1 MRKYVA
7 LVALLGMGLGIA
19 TGATQYVTTF
29 GAGGW
34 RSDDTRDAAGTDLVG
49 LNYTHFGKPG
59 QTPTAAD
66 DTAIAQQ
73 IQIVSGPSGS
83 TYGGAVMIDGTS
95 GNPGKSTISVID
107 VGTGFAPASDLVGG
121 SFSATYQW
129 YMQPNPTNRT
139 LAFRIGI
146 QSTAWGTGPGQSQ
159 NAFTAIRSGESAWD
173 LILVHLMDS
182 PVANAWNTA
191 SVDLTNG
198 QWYLYG
204 QAGNGNWVGIAGS
217 APPGGTTQKTLASW
231 QADGTWGPLLFGTGA
246 KVTSIQLGLGSAQRQ
261 CLAYVDYLQTTVLNG
276 GDVIDFTLPV
286 KNVDTGELFATIQ
299 SAIDDTDTVS
309 GHTITVAA
317 GTYVENIVVNKS
329 LAIIGAGAGQ
339 TIIMPASSA
348 PGGDAGPSFTGSQ
361 VVVVQAHNVEIAHL
375 TVDGDNPGLTSGVIR
390 HGADID
396 ARNGIIEA
404 DGPWNGLHV
413 HHCAVQNIYLR
424 GIYARSGGSGFNFHD
439 NTVTNVDGGWASIA
453 IFNFGGSGQI
463 TDNTVTLAND
473 AIASNW
479 SRGTTYT
486 GNIVSQC
493 GSGIHT
499 DNNGGSGG
507 VADVISG
514 NQVLNSVAGG
524 WGIFV
529 FFPYRNATVS
539 GNTIGDVDYGM
550 MAWGG
555 AGGTATFTG
564 NTVDCNNRAGSVGIY
579 VTPGPDAWMSW
590 QSNVVTSFSGNSVS
604 NATYGFALETDE
616 DGGFSATAVVSGQSF
631 AGCTWDCETMGTGM
645 ITVSGLAGD
654 STFVS
659 WPGQIKIG
667 VGITAASGQ
676 VDVAAGNFVA
686 DNVLLTR
693 PVTIRGAGSGAGGTR
708 VLPGSNTILFTV
720 NANAVTVSDIF
731 IDMSPLLTKRAF
743 HSSMA
748 GLSDFT
754 LERMRFLNGDRG
766 IELQGNP
773 TSNVTLDECE
783 FSDVKIGLRSASSVL
798 LKFLTV
804 KDCIFDGGPVTDAA
818 NFAIGLYQASDG
830 GAGMWEA
837 PLIQGNVFRNL
848 NPDAHPGSGVYIE
861 EMQGVTV
868 GDIVDNTFENC
879 WRGLYFYKAYNAGRP
894 LSNITVYE
902 NRFTNNANA
911 GIELRNYTGYS
922 NVQFINNTFAG
933 NVNGLRAHGAGP
945 GWGTVVISH
954 NAFVGNTSAGV
965 RVVNFGETPGEEL
978 GVGVDLNAE
987 YNYWGHSTGPSDP
1000 TGTDEAGS
1008 PPCFDPD
1015 TMKNTENLGD
1025 FVTDLN
1031 VDYCPWLLGAA
1042 SVSLRPQGGDV
1053 CYEPGDTLVVEI
1065 KVHDLTAPI
1074 VGGQFFLNYDT
1085 SRLTYV
1091 GGVPGD
1097 PPFNFEFADLAP
1109 PSGEPANT
1117 IFYSVGTGVVNPPS
1131 TSADTV
1137 VARLTFTVTGNACS
1151 VAGLVGFQPDS
1162 GPYQNKLSDEFA
1174 NAVLFSATA
1183 LPAISIDN
1191 TPPVLPDP
1199 PDITVDND
1207 PNLCSAVVTFA
1218 LPEATDDCGPLNV
1231 YFEGFEDPNFTAP
1244 PMTTGYPNW
1253 QQYYS
1258 GVYRVA
1264 SGTDGVP
1271 SRAGVAHG
1279 VLDSTGPLPA
1289 PPNNFTGAF
1298 TRLGGYSSSWGGG
1311 FKTSVDVYIDLTD
1324 PAVAAK
1330 TYGFDLST
1338 AASNQS
1344 GGHLRDFIF
1353 HAAADDSAYPG
1364 EVLIAASNN
1373 SNFAKRNDLDTLP
1386 NFYRVQTTG
1395 WYTFEWI
1402 FRDNGSGAL
1411 AVDCNLRDAGG
1422 ALLFTETR
1430 SNPAD
1435 LIATVVGG
1443 NRYMWFTF
1451 LAVGKLPIDNTRLI
1465 RDYDAPT
1472 PTVVAVP
1479 PSGSVFPVG
1488 TTSVLVTATDACGNS
1503 SFTTFDVTVLDNE
1516 APAITC
1522 PSDLTVECDQ
1532 SLAPANTG
1540 TATAI
1545 DNCDPSPVV
1554 TYEDAYTAFAGLT
1567 SPAGWLFYSQKT
1579 AIGQFVNGPATPPL
1593 GSGSIRLTTGPGD
1606 PPPPPPVS
1614 GAGGKSWLATHAH
1627 DNTLLS
1633 AITTLSYST
1642 YVSLSSGAAA
1652 HLTPAINL
1660 YVDLDGNGSCN
1671 TTLVFEPVYVVSQQG
1686 PVVKGVWQTWD
1697 TLNGPGWWYT
1707 SNGGFPAQL
1716 PQPGNE
1722 FKPLS
1727 HYVALFPNAKI
1738 VSWGGLPGLNIVT
1751 GQNTSGAPWQ
1761 NFDGNVDN
1769 VVFNAAVYD
1778 FEPGAGMCAATIKR
1792 TWTATDSSSNS
1803 ASCVQTITV
1812 QDTTAPV
1819 IPPISNVNANNDPG
1833 QCSAVV
1839 TFTLP
1844 TVTDNCSTPTVVAV
1858 PPSGSTFPVGTTTVT
1873 VTATDACNNSSFTTF
1888 DVIVTDAELPV
1899 INCNQGDITVPA
1911 DAGGCTASITWNA
1924 ATASDN
1930 CSPPPTITYEIDL
1943 GNNGSIDVTGLASP
1957 TYVFPS
1963 GTHKVYGKATDAHAN
1978 VATCFFL
1985 VTVNGYSELKVYL
1998 TLESVTASVN
2008 RCITFDLWD
2017 GTSSTTVSAVIPFTA
2032 GVASGVVV
2040 QVPCGNYTCVSARD
2054 KLHTLRRTITGGP
2067 YFAVSGTQYVAD
2079 FNGAGKIL
2087 IGGNLNDDRYIDIL
2101 DFGVYAWQ
2109 YAVNY
2114 GTANTTCATPY
2125 PHADISC
2132 DAFVDA
2138 FDFTYIQIHFLAG
2151 REAACSGAALEV
2163 DGAEPVASITVD
2175 ELVARGLGELAMGD
2189 LNEDGVLDAA
2199 DIQAFLAGARPG
2211 PRLGDVNCDGVVN
2224 FADIDAFVAALAGQ
2238 AAFVETFPGCN
2249 WLAADTNMDG
2259 RVTFDDIDAF
2269 VTLLHQ
2275 GE

>member
-19 TGATQYVTTF
+19 TGATQHVTTF

-59 QTPTAAD
+59 QTPTPAD
-66 DTAIAQQ
+66 DMAIGQQ
-73 IQIVSGPSGS
+73 IQFVSGPSGS
-83 TYGGAVMIDGTS
+83 TYGGAVLIDGTS

-121 SFSATYQW
+121 SFSATYEW

-217 APPGGTTQKTLASW
+217 APPGGTTQKTLANW

-246 KVTSIQLGLGSAQRQ
+246 KITSIQLGLGSAQRQ

-276 GDVIDFTLPV
+276 GDVVDFTLPV
-286 KNVDTGELFATIQ
+286 KNVNTGELFATIQ
-299 SAIDDTDTVS
+299 SAIDDTDTLS

-413 HHCAVQNIYLR
+413 HHCTVQNIYLR

-486 GNIVSQC
+486 GNMVSQC

-616 DGGFSATAVVSGQSF
+616 DGGFGATAVVSGQSF
-631 AGCTWDCETMGTGM
+631 AGCTWDCETMGTGT
-645 ITVSGLAGD
+645 ITVTGLAGD

-659 WPGQIKIG
+659 WPGQITVG

-676 VDVAAGNFVA
+676 VDVAAGDFVA
-686 DNVLLTR
+686 NNVLLTR

-708 VLPGSNTILFTV
+708 VLPGSNLILFTV
-720 NANAVTVSDIF
+720 SANAVTVSDIF

-830 GAGMWEA
+830 GAGMWED

-848 NPDAHPGSGVYIE
+848 NPDAHPGSGVYVE

-894 LSNITVYE
+894 LSNITVNE

-1031 VDYCPWLLGAA
+1031 VDYCPWLLAA
-1042 SVSLRPQGGDV
+1042 AGVSLLPQGGDV
-1053 CYEPGDTLVVEI
+1053 CYAPGDTLVVEI

-1137 VARLTFTVTGNACS
+1137 VARLTFTVTGSACS

-1183 LPAISIDN
+1183 LPAITIDG
-1191 TPPVLPDP
+1191 
-1199 PDITVDND
+1199 I
-1207 PNLCSAVVTFA
+1207 
-1218 LPEATDDCGPLNV
+1218 
-1231 YFEGFEDPNFTAP
+1231 AP
-1244 PMTTGYPNW
+1244 
-1253 QQYYS
+1253 S
-1258 GVYRVA
+1258 
-1264 SGTDGVP
+1264 
-1271 SRAGVAHG
+1271 
-1279 VLDSTGPLPA
+1279 
-1289 PPNNFTGAF
+1289 
-1298 TRLGGYSSSWGGG
+1298 
-1311 FKTSVDVYIDLTD
+1311 
-1324 PAVAAK
+1324 
-1330 TYGFDLST
+1330 
-1338 AASNQS
+1338 
-1344 GGHLRDFIF
+1344 
-1353 HAAADDSAYPG
+1353 
-1364 EVLIAASNN
+1364 
-1373 SNFAKRNDLDTLP
+1373 
-1386 NFYRVQTTG
+1386 
-1395 WYTFEWI
+1395 
-1402 FRDNGSGAL
+1402 
-1411 AVDCNLRDAGG
+1411 
-1422 ALLFTETR
+1422 
-1430 SNPAD
+1430 
-1435 LIATVVGG
+1435 
-1443 NRYMWFTF
+1443 
-1451 LAVGKLPIDNTRLI
+1451 
-1465 RDYDAPT
+1465 
-1472 PTVVAVP
+1472 
-1479 PSGSVFPVG
+1479 
-1488 TTSVLVTATDACGNS
+1488 
-1503 SFTTFDVTVLDNE
+1503 
-1516 APAITC
+1516 ITC
-1522 PSDLTVECDQ
+1522 PPDVTLNWSLYAPMTLQDTFDTIDSTWVTDRYEPGVFASTLFDGDERLQIGIRFSGAAHNRPPGQQGLFYATQGRQRTVTPPSTPFWEVSADLYVSADMIAGNNLRRTDLWARTGNISNETNVNYPILGLRRFDPDDAFNPSAPNITTVWRAYDPDNGGWVNLSHPVPATPGWHTLTIRGTGISYEFEIDGTLVYTDTTVNGLPLTKLFLQAYNFGLSAMQPGQEYDVYWDDLELTQYADTGLPTVSDNCPDPVVTYTDTITPGLCPSAQTITRVWVATDCSGNSASCTQIIQLVDGTPPTITCPADVTVECDQ
-1532 SLAPANTG
+1532 SLAPSNTG
-1540 TATAI
+1540 TPTVL
-1545 DNCDPSPVV
+1545 DDCDPSPVV

-1579 AIGQFVNGPATPPL
+1579 AIGQFVTGPATPPL

-1614 GAGGKSWLATHAH
+1614 GNGGKSWLATYAH
-1627 DNTLLS
+1627 DGTMLS

-1642 YVSLSSGAAA
+1642 YVSLSSGAAV

-1660 YVDLDGNGSCN
+1660 YVDLDGNGSRD

-1727 HYVALFPNAKI
+1727 HYIALFPNAKI

-1873 VTATDACNNSSFTTF
+1873 VTATDACGNSSFTTF

-1899 INCNQGDITVPA
+1899 INCNQGNITVPA

-2275 GE
+2275 DE